1 MADINF
7 HPNDKVMSSLE
18 VAKNGGNFVFGL
30 LVFEVAFYAM
40 YLEGSEI
47 PALLC
52 GIPLGLMLVAIAS
65 QCVMHFL
72 GLGAMVM
79 NDGNMTLRTSRS
91 GKKRGKSIF
100 APLERIILA
109 PMSRAIMRDMDKD
122 GDGRI
127 SFDEMMEEM
136 AGDSKEEVMEMQEL
150 FEKHD
155 KDGDGYLSR
164 KELEG
169 LIRES
174 GEEDWAETMKGNWW
188 SEDDN

>member
-7 HPNDKVMSSLE
+7 HPDDKVMSSLE
-18 VAKNGGNFVFGL
+18 VAKNGGYFVFGL

-40 YLEGSEI
+40 YQEGEEI

-72 GLGAMVM
+72 GFGAMVM
-79 NDGNMTLRTSRS
+79 NEGTMTLRTSRS

-150 FEKHD
+150 FDKHD
-155 KDGDGYLSR
+155 EDGDGYLTL

-174 GEEDWAETMKGNWW
+174 GDETWAEKEGNWW
-188 SEDDN
+188 SDEVN